1 MPFGFVAA
9 GAVGA
14 SLLGGGGGG
23 GGGSSGGGTASG
35 SPTQST
41 VYNTNIPDYAQ
52 PYVQNML
59 QSAQAQMYQTNPDG
73 TTQLKGYTPYSQ
85 NPSDYFAGFS
95 PLQQQAQSSA
105 ANLRVPG
112 QYAQATGLATQAGQG
127 MLGTTNQAMGY
138 GSMGSNYG
146 GAAASL
152 APQAQQYGQNAADI
166 GMGGL
171 NYGAAGMNAGMQGAG
186 YGAIGAQQG
195 LSYGQNATNAN
206 AVQSY
211 MNPYLQATL
220 NPAMQ
225 LQNQQFGQI
234 NAQNQGQATQQGA
247 FGGGRQAIM
256 EGLNQQNQM
265 LAQNQ
270 LVGNAYNQAY
280 NTANQNMQAA
290 SQLGMQGAG
299 LGIQGQNAA
308 MQGAG
313 LGLQSVNTAMQGQQ
327 AGLQGL
333 QQAGSLY
340 GQGMQGAQIG
350 LAGVNA
356 QQAGYAGAGTQA
368 QNLGN
373 LGAQELAAQQ
383 GIIGTQA
390 AQGSQQQQLEQNKI
404 NQSVQNYATAQQYPY
419 MELGTLNSL
428 LRGLPMQQATT
439 STYMAQPTT
448 TQQAIGLAGAAGS
461 LMKAEGGVIKM
472 AKGGIADVP
481 GYKYGTLINDAQL
494 ENDAR
499 KLGAIPAQPGQ
510 PSPLQQRI
518 QDPMV
523 NPDERAMFQG
533 VMADQNRLRQI
544 PGAGQAIAQAGM
556 PAPQPQQVD
565 RMSGIAQAGGPA
577 FASLG
582 SPVRMAG
589 GGILAF
595 AGDGEEG
602 SQVKDPMAALNAAPD
617 TPEQQAL
624 ITRQNMLKSL
634 GINPGMGEKGQAL
647 MQAYNDQVAGGADKL
662 DKAKRYGMAQG
673 FLDFA
678 STPGPI
684 GVAAAKGLRTY
695 ATAAQAAE
703 EAADAAK
710 IAGLKGQSAL
720 EDSNRKYAEGD
731 VDGAIKS
738 YQEAEKLK
746 KDRDVADLQAKTQLQ
761 VANVHAGAAGQA
773 SALEKQAV
781 EQYMKDH
788 PGTTWSDAYQ
798 QIKSAARG
806 ESNEIAAIR
815 VGLADAQQRL
825 LMEKDPAKRKA
836 IQDEITLYT
845 NKIKEAAKIGSPAA
859 PNPTT
864 KTPDTVSSGGKT
876 YKRSDYPKMTD
887 EQWTNYANS
896 VTK

>member
-9 GAVGA
+9 GAVAG
-14 SLLGGGGGG
+14 SLLGGSGG

-35 SPTQST
+35 SPTSST
-41 VYNTNIPDYAQ
+41 VYNTSIPDYAQ
-52 PYVQNML
+52 PYVENML
-59 QSAQAQMYQTNPDG
+59 QASQAQLYQTNPDG
-73 TTQLKGYTPYSQ
+73 TTSFRAYTPYS
-85 NPSDYFAGFS
+85 NNASDYFAGFS
-95 PLQQQAQSSA
+95 PLEKQAQSAA
-105 ANLRVPG
+105 ANLQVPG
-112 QYAQATGLATQAGQG
+112 QYAQATNFANQAGQG
-127 MLGTTNQAMGY
+127 MLGTTGQAM
-138 GSMGSNYG
+138 NYG
-146 GAAASL
+146 QTGQAA
-152 APQAQQYGQNAADI
+152 GQ
-166 GMGGL
+166 
-171 NYGAAGMNAGMQGAG
+171 AGMNAGM
-186 YGAIGAQQG
+186 
-195 LSYGQNATNAN
+195 SYGRQATDPS

-220 NPAMQ
+220 SPAMQ
-225 LQNQQFGQI
+225 LQAQQFGQI

-247 FGGGRQAIM
+247 FGGGRQAVM
-256 EGLNQQNQM
+256 QGLNQQNQM

-280 NTANQNMQAA
+280 NTANQNMQQAA
-290 SQLGMQGAG
+290 SLGMQGAN
-299 LGIQGQNAA
+299 LGIQGAET
-308 MQGAG
+308 G
-313 LGLQSVNTAMQGQQ
+313 LH
-327 AGLQGL
+327 
-333 QQAGSLY
+333 
-340 GQGMQGAQIG
+340 
-350 LAGVNA
+350 GVTA
-356 QQAGYAGAGTQA
+356 QQAGYAGVGQQA
-368 QNLGN
+368 TNLGN
-373 LGAQELAAQQ
+373 IGAQELAAQQ
-383 GIIGTQA
+383 GIIGTQSS
-390 AQGSQQQQLEQNKI
+390 QGEKQRALEQNII
-404 NQSVQNYATAQQYPY
+404 NQQVQNYGTAQQYPL
-419 MELGTLNSL
+419 MEAATANAL
-428 LRGLPMQQATT
+428 LRGMPMQQATT
-439 STYMAQPTT
+439 STYMAQPSIA
-448 TQQAIGLAGAAGS
+448 QQTAGILGAAATIP
-461 LMKAEGGVIKM
+461 KREGGTIKM
-472 AKGGIADVP
+472 ASGGIASIP
-481 GYKYGTLINDAQL
+481 GFKYGTLINDAQL
-494 ENDAR
+494 QNDAMHLST
-499 KLGAIPAQPGQ
+499 KQIGD
-510 PSPLQQRI
+510 RI
-518 QDPMV
+518 KDPMV

-556 PAPQPQQVD
+556 PAPQPQEVD

-577 FASLG
+577 FAGLG

-617 TPEQQAL
+617 SPEQQAL

-662 DKAKRYGMAQG
+662 DRAKKYGMAQG

-695 ATAAQAAE
+695 TTAAQAAE

-746 KDRDVADLQAKTQLQ
+746 KDRDIADLQSKTSLG
-761 VANVHAGAAGQA
+761 VANIHAGAAQQA
-773 SALEKQAV
+773 SALEKQAI

-845 NKIKEAAKIGSPAA
+845 NKIKEAAKIGLPAT
-859 PNPTT
+859 PNPAT
-864 KTPDTVSSGGKT
+864 KTPDVVTSGGNT

>member
-14 SLLGGGGGG
+14 SLLGGGGGGG

-105 ANLRVPG
+105 ANLQVPG

-127 MLGTTNQAMGY
+127 MLGTTGQAMGY
-138 GSMGSNYG
+138 GN
-146 GAAASL
+146 A
-152 APQAQQYGQNAADI
+152 GQTA
-166 GMGGL
+166 GQ
-171 NYGAAGMNAGMQGAG
+171 AGMNAGM
-186 YGAIGAQQG
+186 
-195 LSYGQNATNAN
+195 SYGRQATDPS

-220 NPAMQ
+220 SPAMQ
-225 LQNQQFGQI
+225 LQAQQFGQI

-247 FGGGRQAIM
+247 FGGGRQAVM
-256 EGLNQQNQM
+256 QGLNQQNQM

-280 NTANQNMQAA
+280 NTANQNMQTA

-299 LGIQGQNAA
+299 LGIQGA
-308 MQGAG
+308 
-313 LGLQSVNTAMQGQQ
+313 Q
-327 AGLQGL
+327 A
-333 QQAGSLY
+333 
-340 GQGMQGAQIG
+340 G

-390 AQGSQQQQLEQNKI
+390 AQGAQQQQLEQNKI

-472 AKGGIADVP
+472 AKGGITDVP
-481 GYKYGTLINDAQL
+481 GFKYGTLINDAQL
-494 ENDAR
+494 QNDAMH
-499 KLGAIPAQPGQ
+499 LSTNQIGE
-510 PSPLQQRI
+510 RI
-518 QDPMV
+518 KDPTV

-577 FASLG
+577 FAGLG

-602 SQVKDPMAALNAAPD
+602 SQVKDPMAALNDAPD
-617 TPEQQAL
+617 SPEQQAL

-647 MQAYNDQVAGGADKL
+647 MQAYNDQVAGGPEKL

-684 GVAAAKGLRTY
+684 GVAAAKGLKTY

-703 EAADAAK
+703 EAADVAK

-761 VANVHAGAAGQA
+761 VANVHAGAANQA
-773 SALEKQAV
+773 SALEKQAI
-781 EQYMKDH
+781 EQYMQDH

-845 NKIKEAAKIGSPAA
+845 NKIKEAAKIGLPAT
-859 PNPTT
+859 PNPAI